1 MKKRNILK
9 TILPVAL
16 LVLLGSACQRSSGIG
31 TGKEVPDIGPKPE
44 RGTTVTYPET
54 VSQKGEIPEH
64 LVAVGSLTVYPY
76 MTLDYA
82 ALQKGEIVEVGNNG
96 QYEGKLSYLFGFR
109 PVPVSISVA
118 GTPGLKQYAGAQ
130 TKAFSTEE
138 YAKRSADNQFEY
150 YRYGF
155 SETDR
160 TTFVAEYY
168 SCNFSV
174 TTGTKYLVPENHCYV
189 SSVYWGKYA
198 RLTIKSN
205 LPAEFVYKA
214 YKEREA
220 GIDSEAWKKV
230 DKSSSS
236 EIIVRPALGNQVK
249 GSSELFFSTLK
260 STAADCV
267 PIFFTVSRS
276 APKGL

>member
-1 MKKRNILK
+1 MKKRTIIFR

-16 LVLLGSACQRSSGIG
+16 LVLGSACQRSSGIG

-44 RGTTVTYPET
+44 PGTTVTYPET
-54 VSQKGEIPEH
+54 VIKKGEVPEY
-64 LVAVGSLTVYPY
+64 LIAVGSLNVHPY

-82 ALQKGEIVEVGNNG
+82 ALQKGEVVEVGNG
-96 QYEGKLSYLFGFR
+96 QSEGKVSYIFNFR
-109 PVPVSISVA
+109 PVPYSVSVA
-118 GTPGLKQYAGAQ
+118 GALGLKQYTGAQ
-130 TKAFSTEE
+130 KEAFSSEN
-138 YAKRSADNQFEY
+138 YVKRNADNQFEY

-174 TTGTKYLVPENHCYV
+174 TTGTKYLVPENHCYI
-189 SSVYWGKYA
+189 SAVYWGKYA

-220 GIDSEAWKKV
+220 GINSDAWRKV
-230 DKSSSS
+230 DASSSS
-236 EIIVRPALGNQVK
+236 EMIVKPALGDRVK
-249 GSSELFFSTLK
+249 GSSEQFFLTIK
-260 STAADCV
+260 SMDAASV
-267 PIFFTVSRS
+267 PIFFTVSPS
-276 APKGL
+276 APKEEL